1 MVRDINTMYTRNPT
15 YLKNALARRIIK
27 GNEPFYTKE
36 IQAVAP
42 NQKRDELLT
51 SKDPVIIV
59 SSSGMLTGGPSTQ
72 YARQLVSSENACI
85 IITGYQD
92 EESPGR
98 QLLSLLTPSSGSGG
112 EASPEE
118 HADNP
123 ERRITLDGTSYP
135 VRCRIEQVGLS
146 AHGDKSEITALL
158 ERLSSRRIFLVHGNT
173 DVIHEI
179 GSEVA
184 SEDFR
189 RQVYLPECGMEYNL
203 TIRTKRKQL
212 SFVPAFT
219 MQKAAP
225 FTADDGKLLWDYWQD
240 HYPGKHFPVSQIAY
254 IWYGRRITEEPV
266 LQEMQ
271 DTLMTSPYFSQ
282 NTRQMYL
289 FEANTEEDVEQALM
303 PKEPTIQDIEN
314 LAKKVFAGYAYRKLG
329 YHTDTKELILS
340 FDYPDSQHMEQFD
353 QNAEQFF
360 QETGWA
366 AKISPSMN
374 HNAAGSLLHTLF
386 ADRLLKNILLS

>member
-240 HYPGKHFPVSQIAY
+240 HYPGKHFRSHRSHIS
-254 IWYGRRITEEPV
+254 G
-266 LQEMQ
+266 M
-271 DTLMTSPYFSQ
+271 
-282 NTRQMYL
+282 
-289 FEANTEEDVEQALM
+289 
-303 PKEPTIQDIEN
+303 
-314 LAKKVFAGYAYRKLG
+314 AGG
-329 YHTDTKELILS
+329 
-340 FDYPDSQHMEQFD
+340 
-353 QNAEQFF
+353 
-360 QETGWA
+360 
-366 AKISPSMN
+366 
-374 HNAAGSLLHTLF
+374 
-386 ADRLLKNILLS
+386 LLKSRYSKKCRIL